1 MFPIH
6 NKYQGESI
14 LNIKCFMN
22 LFKKRYF
29 KGWYFKCCSDDK
41 TVAFIP
47 AYHCCNGKKT
57 ASLQV
62 ITDDTAV
69 NIPFGELKY
78 NEKKLYI
85 KLGKCIFSGKG
96 ILLNYKDEE
105 SDIVLKGSVRFKSL
119 SPIRYDIMGPF
130 SAVPFMQCRHSVYS
144 MAHRIDGQLTL
155 NGVRYDFN
163 GGAGYIEGDR
173 GYSFPKQY
181 IWTQCSFEGGSLMLS
196 VADIPILGFHFTGI
210 IGIVMIDGKEHRIAT
225 YLGAR
230 VSRLGRNYVTIK
242 QGSYRLTARLIKKNS
257 HALSAPVNGSM
268 CRTIHESASCT
279 AYYRFSYKGNVLC
292 EFESDRAAFE
302 FEY

>member
-1 MFPIH
+1 M
-6 NKYQGESI
+6 
-14 LNIKCFMN
+14 NIKCFIN
-22 LFKKRYF
+22 LYKKRYF

-62 ITDDTAV
+62 ITDDTALTL
-69 NIPFGELKY
+69 NIPFSELKCS
-78 NEKKLYI
+78 KRKLYI
-85 KLGKCIFSGKG
+85 KFGKSIFSDKG
-96 ILLNYKDEE
+96 ILLDFKDKKNGIE
-105 SDIVLKGSVRFKSL
+105 LRGSVRFKYL
-119 SPIRYDIMGPF
+119 TPIRYDIMGPF

-144 MAHRIDGQLTL
+144 MAHRINGRITV

-163 GGAGYIEGDR
+163 GGVGYMEGDR

-181 IWTQCSFEGGSLMLS
+181 IWTQCSFEDNSLMLS
-196 VADIPILGFHFTGI
+196 VADIPMCGIHFKGI

-230 VSRLGRNYVTIK
+230 VSRLGKDYVTVK
-242 QGSYRLTARLIKKNS
+242 QGNYMLTARLMKKNPQ
-257 HALSAPVNGSM
+257 ALSAPENGSM
-268 CRTIHESASCT
+268 CRTIHESASCR
-279 AYYRFSYKGNVLC
+279 AYYRFSYKGKALC
-292 EFESDRAAFE
+292 EFISDRAAFE